1 MRKDHMLDAA
11 VNPIKENRIY
21 KFKGKICTIEQ
32 VLEKELKVKYFD
44 GPKRNELISV
54 LETEYLIPFS
64 EEF

>member
-11 VNPIKENRIY
+11 INPIKENRVY
-21 KFKGKICTIEQ
+21 KFKGKICTIEK
-32 VLEKELKVKYFD
+32 VLEKQLKVKYFD

-64 EEF
+64 EDF